1 MIEITEEANPD
12 GYVEDEDED
21 FEVNESELESESSYL
36 TSSEEEEQL
45 DKNGKRGECG
55 ATPDESEEDDEEEE
69 QLDNIDKN
77 GKRAKSGATPDES
90 EEETEKKVAK
100 KTREIL
106 NSLDLTPKTLKSKK
120 RKLSRILQK
129 SKIARLAKENKN
141 RFTFDGANNI
151 NSDDESD
158 SGEGK

>member
-1 MIEITEEANPD
+1 MLCKW
-12 GYVEDEDED
+12 
-21 FEVNESELESESSYL
+21 FYL
-36 TSSEEEEQL
+36 
-45 DKNGKRGECG
+45 CG

-129 SKIARLAKENKN
+129 SKIARLSKENKN